1 MKTNKMRI
9 VLICGMLGCL
19 CYGGGDWLMLYG
31 NPARHGALSWL
42 TEGVAAMPQWRFS
55 LAMALAFPG
64 IILYGIALFAV
75 QGYITRK
82 KQRRV
87 YHCLNAFG
95 LTPWIALHLFYI
107 MILTLYAWLN
117 QSGFARDAAVICE
130 GLYARLSWLVPASEA
145 LMLPV
150 FVYWFWLQISGNT
163 EDVMPLDS
171 IPARWAAFGWEVVEM
186 NGDDMDDIVRTF
198 DAIDYH
204 SRKPH
209 LIVSN
214 TTKGRGVSFMEGVA
228 KWHHGVLDE
237 KQCQQA
243 VEEIDNRI
251 KQLKG

>member
-1 MKTNKMRI
+1 MKTNRMKI
-9 VLICGMLGCL
+9 ALICGVLGCL

-31 NPARHGALSWL
+31 SPAHHGALSWL
-42 TEGVAAMPQWRFS
+42 TEGVGAMPQWRFS

-75 QGYITRK
+75 QGYITGK

-150 FVYWFWLQISGNT
+150 FVYWFWLQISGKTAFPKWMAFTN
-163 EDVMPLDS
+163 VLIIFAVLKAVALLMPVSAFRLVFTNALMS
-171 IPARWAAFGWEVVEM
+171 ESMILWFGFMLAKGGNARITG
-186 NGDDMDDIVRTF
+186 
-198 DAIDYH
+198 
-204 SRKPH
+204 
-209 LIVSN
+209 
-214 TTKGRGVSFMEGVA
+214 
-228 KWHHGVLDE
+228 
-237 KQCQQA
+237 
-243 VEEIDNRI
+243 
-251 KQLKG
+251 